1 MQSKN
6 PNRFFGINP
15 VSVASQGPKE
25 GGWSRDLPKTWQDAL
40 AGAHAPS
47 TAPDAAAGAAGR
59 GDDD

>member
-25 GGWSRDLPKTWQDAL
+25 GGWSRDLPKTWQDGL
-40 AGAHAPS
+40 ASAHAPS
-47 TAPDAAAGAAGR
+47 AAADAEAGAAGR

>member
-15 VSVASQGPKE
+15 VSSPSQGPKE

-40 AGAHAPS
+40 ASAHPPS